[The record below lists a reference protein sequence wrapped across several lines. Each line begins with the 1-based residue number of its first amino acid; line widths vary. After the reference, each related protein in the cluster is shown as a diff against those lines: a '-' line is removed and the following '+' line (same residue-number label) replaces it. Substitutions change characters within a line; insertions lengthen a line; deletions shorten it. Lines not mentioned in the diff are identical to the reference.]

1 VYVSVA
7 EEGDGGVG
15 RVISGLGEGDEV
27 EGSEDIVWFLW
38 RCCLRRGMVVGRCL
52 GKILLF

>member
-15 RVISGLGEGDEV
+15 RVISELGEGDEV
-27 EGSEDIVWFLW
+27 EGSEDIVWF
-38 RCCLRRGMVVGRCL
+38 
-52 GKILLF
+52 

>member
-1 VYVSVA
+1 VYLKALQWQEAVYVSVA

-27 EGSEDIVWFLW
+27 EESEDIVWFFTEML
-38 RCCLRRGMVVGRCL
+38 CEEGNG
-52 GKILLF
+52 